1 MSFYTSLNGLKNAQT
16 SLNVISHNIANGETN
31 GFKKSR
37 VEFADI
43 VAGSAYSN
51 PKLIQGVGATVEA
64 IQQNFALGPIEQ
76 TGSALDVAINGDG
89 FFSVDTTRG
98 VRYTRDGSFQLGT
111 DGTLVTA
118 DGNHVRGQNGAAI
131 AIPQGSAQV
140 AIDADGTVRA
150 DGNEVGKLELVHLD
164 RNALTHDADN
174 LVASK
179 KAPLGGTP
187 PTLISGAI
195 EGSNVNVVR
204 GVVDLVKVS
213 RTYESLVRVIEG
225 YHECESRAAQTL
237 GAPK

>member
-1 MSFYTSLNGLKNAQT
+1 MSSGIYTAAAGAVAQSNALDVT
-16 SLNVISHNIANGETN
+16 ASNIANATTSGFRGARVTFRQALATAQSVDTALVGTSTGAVDAQN
-31 GFKKSR
+31 G
-37 VEFADI
+37 
-43 VAGSAYSN
+43 
-51 PKLIQGVGATVEA
+51 A
-64 IQQNFALGPIEQ
+64 ITQ
-76 TGSALDVAINGDG
+76 TGNPLDVAINGDG